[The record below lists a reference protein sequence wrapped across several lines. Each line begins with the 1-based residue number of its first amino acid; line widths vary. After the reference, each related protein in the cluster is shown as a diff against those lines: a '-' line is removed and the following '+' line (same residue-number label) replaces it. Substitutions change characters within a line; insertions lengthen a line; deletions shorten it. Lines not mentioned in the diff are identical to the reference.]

1 MDIGHFLRSV
11 WFQVQSVIQE
21 RKEEVVEEERVG
33 RKGEGEGG
41 REKVEKDE
49 RALRMQRRDVSSLN
63 HTAL

>member
-1 MDIGHFLRSV
+1 M
-11 WFQVQSVIQE
+11 
-21 RKEEVVEEERVG
+21 EEERVG